1 MTVEFIDVGALG
13 AYTLTVKAELQL
25 NLATKVSATQIDFSF
40 DVLADPCFVADLTT
54 PTITDMEFTIKKD
67 APETL

>member
-1 MTVEFIDVGALG
+1 MTIEFIDVGALG

-25 NLATKVSATQIDFSF
+25 NSAPKVSATQIDFSF
-40 DVLADPCFVADLTT
+40 DVIVDPCFVTDLIT

-67 APETL
+67 ATVTL